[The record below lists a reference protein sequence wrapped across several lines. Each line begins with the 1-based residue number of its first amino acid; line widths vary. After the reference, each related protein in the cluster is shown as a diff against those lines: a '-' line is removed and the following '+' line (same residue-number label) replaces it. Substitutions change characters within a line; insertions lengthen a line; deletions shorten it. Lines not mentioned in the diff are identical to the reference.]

1 MRLPQPRSLGVK
13 LTLAFLSV
21 ALTVAGLVA
30 LFLRLTN
37 ANQLDRLIVEQ
48 QRSELYTALVDYYT
62 ANGSWEGVEA
72 ALFQQNGPPNN
83 GYTDPPATQPVNYQ
97 SDWSNGPR
105 GDYGANGH
113 DRRGLFGLVDANGV
127 VICPLYPNYPS
138 GTVLDSRTISGGEVV
153 EVNGQVVGTILTAS
167 LPPGLTPEESAYLE
181 RTNTALL
188 LAGLG
193 AVAVALIV
201 GILLAR
207 TLTRPLEALTQAA
220 DRMAGG
226 DLEQQVTV
234 AGSDEIGALAAAF
247 NQMSREVA
255 RANKARRQ
263 MTADVAHELRTPL
276 TVVGGYIE
284 SMRDGVVAPTP
295 ERLSVIYTE
304 IEHLQHLVG
313 DLRTLSQAD
322 AGELKLHR
330 QPVAPEELLHQTLT
344 AFEHQA
350 EQQGVRLAVET
361 PPATPAVNVDEV
373 RLTQVLS
380 NLVSNALRY
389 TPQGGQVTLK
399 AEPAGSQ
406 VTLTVADTGAG
417 IAPAHLPFIFNRFY
431 RADAA
436 RTGEGGESGLGL
448 AIVKALVEAHGGTIE
463 AQSDLGHGTTFAI
476 RLAAYRPSG
485 AA

>member
-1 MRLPQPRSLGVK
+1 MPLTRSLGVK

-21 ALTVAGLVA
+21 ALTVALLVA
-30 LFLRLTN
+30 VALRLTS
-37 ANQLDRLIVEQ
+37 ATQLDRLIVEQ
-48 QRSELYTALVDYYT
+48 QRSELHTALVDYYT
-62 ANGSWEGVEA
+62 ANGSWAGVQSELFEPGAFPGEGG
-72 ALFQQNGPPNN
+72 NGGPH
-83 GYTDPPATQPVNYQ
+83 GNY
-97 SDWSNGPR
+97 
-105 GDYGANGH
+105 GH
-113 DRRGLFGLVDANGV
+113 NRRGLFGLANANGV
-127 VICPLYPNYPS
+127 VISPLYPAYPP
-138 GTVLDSRTISGGEVV
+138 GERLNNRALAAGEAV
-153 EVNGQVVGTILTAS
+153 EVDGQVVGTILTAS
-167 LPPGLTPEESAYLE
+167 LPPGLTAEERAYLQ

-188 LAGLG
+188 LAALG

-207 TLTRPLEALTQAA
+207 TLTRPLLVLTQAT

-226 DLEQQVTV
+226 ALEQEVPV
-234 AGSDEIGALAAAF
+234 SSNDEIGALATAF

-255 RANKARRQ
+255 RANKVRRQ

-276 TVVGGYIE
+276 TVIGGYIE

-295 ERLSVIYTE
+295 ERLSVIYDE

-322 AGELKLHR
+322 AGELKLNR
-330 QPVAPEELLHQTLT
+330 QPVAPEELLQQTYT

-350 EQQGVRLAVET
+350 EQQGVHLAVQGA
-361 PPATPAVNVDEV
+361 PATPPVNVDEV

-389 TPQGGQVTLK
+389 TPAGGQVVLRAQ
-399 AEPAGSQ
+399 AEPGAAPDAAQ
-406 VTLTVADTGAG
+406 VTLTVADTGPG

-431 RADAA
+431 RADAS
-436 RTGEGGESGLGL
+436 RSTETGESGLGL

-463 AQSDLGHGTTFAI
+463 ARSDPGHGTTFAI
-476 RLAAYRPSG
+476 RLPAHLPAAAG
-485 AA
+485 

>member
-1 MRLPQPRSLGVK
+1 MRARLPPPHSLGVK
-13 LTLAFLSV
+13 LTLAFLAV

-37 ANQLDRLIVEQ
+37 ANQLDRLIIEQ
-48 QRSELYTALVDYYT
+48 QRRELHSALVDYYT
-62 ANGSWEGVEA
+62 ANGSWAGVYA
-72 ALFQQNGPPNN
+72 ALFQRG
-83 GYTDPPATQPVNYQ
+83 GPPATQSVN
-97 SDWSNGPR
+97 DHNNWNAGPHP
-105 GDYGANGH
+105 GYGGGH
-113 DRRGLFGLVDANGV
+113 NRWGLFALVNAAGV
-127 VICPLYPNYPS
+127 VISPLYPAFPPGAVVAARALAS
-138 GTVLDSRTISGGEVV
+138 GEAV
-153 EVNGQVVGTILTAS
+153 EVNGQVVGTILTAG

-201 GILLAR
+201 GLLLAR
-207 TLTRPLEALTQAA
+207 TLTRPLQALTQAA

-226 DLEQQVTV
+226 DLEQEVTV
-234 AGSDEIGALAAAF
+234 RGNDEIGALAAAF
-247 NQMSREVA
+247 NQMSRAVA

-295 ERLSVIYTE
+295 ERLSVIYAE
-304 IEHLQHLVG
+304 VEHLQHLVG

-322 AGELKLHR
+322 AGELKLNR
-330 QPVAPEELLHQTLT
+330 QPVAPEDLLHQAVT

-350 EQQGVRLAVET
+350 EQQGVRLAVEGA
-361 PPATPAVNVDEV
+361 PAAPAVDVDEV

-389 TPQGGQVTLK
+389 TPHGGHVTLK

-406 VTLTVADTGAG
+406 VTLTVADTGPG

-431 RADAA
+431 RADMA

-463 AQSDLGHGTTFAI
+463 AHSDLGRGTTFAI
-476 RLAAYRPSG
+476 RLAACRPSG

>member
-1 MRLPQPRSLGVK
+1 MALTLTRSLGLK

-21 ALTVAGLVA
+21 ALTVALLVA
-30 LFLRLTN
+30 VFLRLAN

-48 QRSELYTALVDYYT
+48 QRSTLHAALVDYYT
-62 ANGSWEGVEA
+62 TYGAWDGVQA
-72 ALFQQNGPPNN
+72 ALFQPTGFPNNDNGSGGPPHG
-83 GYTDPPATQPVNYQ
+83 GYD
-97 SDWSNGPR
+97 
-105 GDYGANGH
+105 H
-113 DRRGLFGLVDANGV
+113 DRRGLFGLADADGV
-127 VICPLYPNYPS
+127 VISPLYPTYQPGDHLS
-138 GTVLDSRTISGGEVV
+138 QRDLEQGEAV
-153 EVNGQVVGTILTAS
+153 EVDGQVVGTILTAG

-193 AVAVALIV
+193 AVAVALVV

-207 TLTRPLEALTQAA
+207 TLTRPLLALTQAT

-226 DLEQQVTV
+226 ELEQEVTV
-234 AGSDEIGALAAAF
+234 RSNDEIGALAVAF

-255 RANKARRQ
+255 RANKVRRQ

-276 TVVGGYIE
+276 TVIGGYIE

-295 ERLSVIYTE
+295 ERLSVIYGE

-322 AGELKLHR
+322 AGELKLNR
-330 QPVAPEELLHQTLT
+330 QPVAPEELLQQTYT

-350 EQQGVRLAVET
+350 AQQGVRLAIEGAAAA
-361 PPATPAVNVDEV
+361 PRVNVDEV

-389 TPQGGQVTLK
+389 TPTGGQVVLGAQVELGAT
-399 AEPAGSQ
+399 PRAGQ
-406 VTLTVADTGAG
+406 VTLTVSDTGPG
-417 IAPAHLPFIFNRFY
+417 IAPADLPFIFNRFY
-431 RADAA
+431 RADPS
-436 RTGEGGESGLGL
+436 RSTETGESGLGL

-463 AQSDLGHGTTFAI
+463 ARSDLGRGTTFAI
-476 RLAAYRPSG
+476 SLPAS
-485 AA
+485 